1 MIGRHLPPALQVQVQ
16 VPPFALS
23 FFVVCD
29 NSAHGVMENWDP
41 SHFPGCAPAWYNPK
55 RYDNTT

>member
-1 MIGRHLPPALQVQVQ
+1 MFRFMVGSGTCLLQVQVQ
-16 VPPFALS
+16 
-23 FFVVCD
+23 VCD